1 MSYQVLARKYRPKNF
16 ETLVGQEH
24 VVRALTHALASGR
37 LHHAYLFTGTRG
49 VGKTTLSRIL
59 AKSLNCIGPDGNGGI
74 TPTPCGVCEACTAI
88 DAGRFVDYIEM
99 DAASNRGVDEMAQ
112 MLEQAVY
119 APSNARFKVYMIDE
133 VHMLTN
139 HAFNSMLKTLEEP
152 PEHVKFILATTDP
165 QKIPVT
171 VLSRCLQFNL
181 KQMPPGH
188 IISHLENILGQEGI
202 TFEQPALRLLA
213 AGAHG
218 SMRDALSL
226 TDQAIA
232 YAAGEV
238 TLDAVQGMLGA
249 LDQSYLI
256 RLLDALAAQDG
267 ADLLAVADE
276 MATRS
281 LSYNGALQDL
291 GTLLHRIALAQTVPA
306 ALPQDLPE
314 YADVVRLAAAFDA
327 EEVQLY
333 YQIAVHGRN
342 ELGLAPDE
350 YAGFSM
356 TLLRMLAFRPGVGG
370 AEGQPAAA
378 PALSRPAAVAAARA
392 AAAAP
397 PARAAAHVQA
407 SHASVT
413 PPAVMAG
420 AAAVMARGEMPVRAP
435 AASHGTAGAST
446 GASGLAAS
454 ASSSTHGNT
463 AGGMAPSA
471 TTPPKPMTLAEASA
485 QAQGRAPTAPDA
497 MPGAAPVPTSPATSS
512 PTSPAT
518 STATSAPTST
528 ATSSPQFA
536 AAPQSPA
543 SQDAAS
549 ATLATLAAQVEA
561 AHSAHLE
568 PVPAAALAAHAVAQA
583 APAVSAAPAASI
595 SPARAALNAALE
607 AARAASKPGARAYGG
622 GPSASAAAAATATS
636 ANQSPGAEP
645 ATSPSRAAA
654 AGHAAAP
661 SQPQS
666 PNASHG
672 APSGSGT
679 ASAAKSAATSSATS
693 AAASASTFAP
703 TSSAASPMASAQSA
717 APSRTAPWEDMPPA
731 ASMGGDAHAAV
742 LEAPVRQVAPQ
753 AQPAR
758 QATPVA
764 APQRAPA
771 AQPAQQQAD
780 DEDDLPPWVTEFSDD
795 SAIAQ
800 SMPAQQD
807 YAPAAHSP
815 SQPSSHGQPARA
827 AYGQPAGAA
836 QAQPHSANQG
846 QPHNA
851 SNGGAQQ
858 QAPAQQGYADD
869 AQAFVAPAR
878 AAPGPAKAPYAYVIT
893 PVPELDW
900 DGNWPA
906 VAAALPLRGVAQ
918 QLAMQAEL
926 ISCGID
932 GNAAVFKVRVPIE
945 TWRTPG
951 NVEKLTLALT
961 ERFGRAVRVDT
972 ELGAVWYTA
981 SAEAQA
987 HRAACQRAAEDTV
1000 ANDPFVNSMIREF
1013 DAWVVPGSIV
1023 PPPAASASAPS

>member
-24 VVRALTHALASGR
+24 VVRALTHALHSGR

-74 TPTPCGVCEACTAI
+74 TATPCGVCEACTAI

-112 MLEQAVY
+112 LLEQAVY

-188 IISHLENILGQEGI
+188 IISHLDNILGQEGI
-202 TFEQPALRLLA
+202 AFEQPALRLLA
-213 AGAHG
+213 QGAHG

-249 LDQSYLI
+249 LDQSYLV
-256 RLLDALAAQDG
+256 RLLDALANQDG

-306 ALPQDLPE
+306 ALPTDLPE
-314 YADVVRLAAAFDA
+314 YADIVRLAAAFDA

-356 TLLRMLAFRPGVGG
+356 TLLRMLAFRPGIGG
-370 AEGQPAAA
+370 AEGVPVAA
-378 PALSRPAAVAAARA
+378 PAVGGRAGAAAAAAAAARGAAPAARA
-392 AAAAP
+392 AAQAG
-397 PARAAAHVQA
+397 A

-413 PPAVMAG
+413 PAAVVAG
-420 AAAVMARGEMPVRAP
+420 AAAAMAR
-435 AASHGTAGAST
+435 
-446 GASGLAAS
+446 
-454 ASSSTHGNT
+454 
-463 AGGMAPSA
+463 
-471 TTPPKPMTLAEASA
+471 AE
-485 QAQGRAPTAPDA
+485 
-497 MPGAAPVPTSPATSS
+497 
-512 PTSPAT
+512 
-518 STATSAPTST
+518 
-528 ATSSPQFA
+528 
-536 AAPQSPA
+536 
-543 SQDAAS
+543 
-549 ATLATLAAQVEA
+549 
-561 AHSAHLE
+561 
-568 PVPAAALAAHAVAQA
+568 A
-583 APAVSAAPAASI
+583 APASVAAAPAANYPASRPAAPAAPADAFAPQAAAPAAMPAAAHVATPAAAPAQAPAPAPAPYAAPAQHAASAAASGAGAI

-607 AARAASKPGARAYGG
+607 AARAASKTGG
-622 GPSASAAAAATATS
+622 RPAPSS
-636 ANQSPGAEP
+636 EP
-645 ATSPSRAAA
+645 ACAP
-654 AGHAAAP
+654 AAAP
-661 SQPQS
+661 VQ
-666 PNASHG
+666 A
-672 APSGSGT
+672 APV
-679 ASAAKSAATSSATS
+679 AAVPAPAPAQLAP
-693 AAASASTFAP
+693 AAAPVIEQPSEPAP
-703 TSSAASPMASAQSA
+703 ARRP
-717 APSRTAPWEDMPPA
+717 APWEDSPPEA
-731 ASMGGDAHAAV
+731 AFGGGQTAV
-742 LEAPVRQVAPQ
+742 LEAPAQQRSAASAIQPQPMPTQAAPYGAASAQTEQAPTHQLAPQ
-753 AQPAR
+753 ADYA
-758 QATPVA
+758 QAA
-764 APQRAPA
+764 AQSMQPA
-771 AQPAQQQAD
+771 AQPMQAAPQAMQAAPQAMQQAAE
-780 DEDDLPPWVTEFSDD
+780 EDDLPPWVTEFSDD
-795 SAIAQ
+795 TAVAQ
-800 SMPAQQD
+800 T
-807 YAPAAHSP
+807 APAD
-815 SQPSSHGQPARA
+815 QM
-827 AYGQPAGAA
+827 
-836 QAQPHSANQG
+836 
-846 QPHNA
+846 
-851 SNGGAQQ
+851 Q
-858 QAPAQQGYADD
+858 QA
-869 AQAFVAPAR
+869 VVMPAR
-878 AAPGPAKAPYAYVIT
+878 AAPAPLKAPYPYVIT
-893 PVPELDW
+893 PVPHLDW

-906 VAAALPLRGVAQ
+906 VAALLPLRGVAQ
-918 QLAMQAEL
+918 QLAMQAEMTG
-926 ISCGID
+926 CGMD
-932 GNAAVFKVRVPIE
+932 GNTVVFNLRVPIE

-951 NVEKLTLALT
+951 NVEKLTIALT
-961 ERFGRAVRVDT
+961 ERFGRALRVET

-987 HRAACQRAAEDTV
+987 HRAACQRAAEDTI

-1013 DAWVVPGSIV
+1013 GAFIVPGSIV
-1023 PPPAASASAPS
+1023 PPPAAAAMAG